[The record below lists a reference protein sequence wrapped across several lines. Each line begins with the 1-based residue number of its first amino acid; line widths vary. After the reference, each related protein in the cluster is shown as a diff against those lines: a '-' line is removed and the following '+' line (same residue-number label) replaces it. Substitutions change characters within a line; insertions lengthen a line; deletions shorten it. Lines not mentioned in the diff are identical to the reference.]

1 MKLYNKRNNNVRF
14 IIWVSIM
21 LTHILII
28 NNLSA
33 QYQQEW
39 IKKVTGSGSNS
50 ADYGNNI
57 AFDKQNNVYVA
68 GYIQNSGT
76 SYDYFLI
83 KYTPAGFPIWNRTY
97 NGLGNNW
104 DVVNSLVIDDFGNAY
119 VTGYSRWSNAGDDC
133 VTVKYDSSGNLKW
146 VKVYDFGG
154 NLSDRG
160 RIVMVDNN
168 QNVYVAGESYYSE
181 QNMDY
186 LLIKYDSLGT
196 QKWVRRFRG
205 DWYNNYLKDMVLDKS
220 GNIYVTGNYFKLGI
234 GMVGMTIKYTP
245 NGDSL
250 WSRGYNYNSFSNDLL
265 SIAVDSIGNV
275 CVTGSAYDN
284 VNNNTTLI
292 TLKYDSLGVLLWA
305 KSYQNN
311 TTSFT
316 DYGSCIGVD
325 KYNNIYVTGYTAVGP
340 DNVSNRDYLTI
351 RYKPNGDTSWVRK
364 YNGPGNNFD
373 TPYKLTIDRQGN
385 VFVTGASYG
394 GGLAD
399 YFTISYDT
407 LGNVIWSNRYNGTA
421 NGYDDARYVALDNA
435 QNLYITGDASET
447 VTGRDLVT
455 IKYSKNVGIQNINE
469 NIPDNYVMFQNYPNP
484 FNPSTTIKFE
494 LPKTTDV
501 KVAVYDITGKEL
513 EVLVNEKLQ
522 TGTYQTT
529 WNGERYSSGVYFYK
543 IQTDDF
549 VQTKRMVLI
558 K

>member
-1 MKLYNKRNNNVRF
+1 
-14 IIWVSIM
+14 M
-21 LTHILII
+21 LTHILIFS
-28 NNLSA
+28 NLSA

-39 IKKVTGSGSNS
+39 IRKVTGTGSNS

-68 GYIQNSGT
+68 GYIQNSGST
-76 SYDYFLI
+76 YDYFLI
-83 KYTPAGFPIWNRTY
+83 KYTPAGNTIWSKTY
-97 NGLGNNW
+97 NGTGNNW
-104 DVVNSLVIDDFGNAY
+104 DLILSLFVDDFGNAY
-119 VTGYSRWSNAGDDC
+119 VTGFSKWSNAGDDC

-146 VKVYDFGG
+146 VKVYDYGY

-160 RIVMVDNN
+160 RIVKVDNN
-168 QNVYVAGESYYSE
+168 QNVYVAGESFYSE
-181 QNMDY
+181 QYMDY

-196 QKWVRRFRG
+196 QKWARRFRG

-234 GMVGMTIKYTP
+234 GMVGMTIKYSP

-284 VNNNTTLI
+284 VNHNTTLI
-292 TLKYDSLGVLLWA
+292 TLKYDSLGVLQWA

-325 KYNNIYVTGYTAVGP
+325 KYNYIYVTGYTAVGP

-364 YNGPGNNFD
+364 YNGTGNNFD
-373 TPYKLTIDRQGN
+373 TPYKLTIDKQCN

-394 GGLAD
+394 SGGLAD

-421 NGYDDARYVALDNA
+421 NNYDDARYVALDNA
-435 QNLYITGDASET
+435 QNLYVTGDAVET
-447 VTGRDLVT
+447 STGRDMVT

-469 NIPDNYVMFQNYPNP
+469 NIPENFKLFQNYPNP
-484 FNPSTTIKFE
+484 FNPVTKIKFSVVSS
-494 LPKTTDV
+494 LNGQGGNLIQLKIYDV
-501 KVAVYDITGKEL
+501 KGREIQT
-513 EVLVNEKLQ
+513 LVNERLNP
-522 TGTYQTT
+522 GTYETSFDGSQLT
-529 WNGERYSSGVYFYK
+529 SGVYFYK
-543 IQTDDF
+543 LITDCYSE
-549 VQTKRMVLI
+549 TKKMLMI

>member
-1 MKLYNKRNNNVRF
+1 
-14 IIWVSIM
+14 M

>member
-292 TLKYDSLGVLLWA
+292 ILKYDSLGVLLWA